1 MTVYRSVRHAALLA
15 TLALGLGAGHVT
27 AQTPDEVR
35 AMIRTE
41 AAPYGNGE
49 RLICVAT
56 LESNLNP
63 RAVGSLGEQGIFQL
77 LSPGLRD
84 TFYARGF
91 TDVWSVAQQAGFAAW
106 AFANGLEGHWAIAS
120 RRC

>member
-1 MTVYRSVRHAALLA
+1 LTIRTIRHAALL
-15 TLALGLGAGHVT
+15 TLLAGGLGVAPVV
-27 AQTPDEVR
+27 AQTPDEAR
-35 AMIRTE
+35 AIIRTE
-41 AAPYGNGE
+41 GAAYGNGE
-49 RLICVAT
+49 RLVCVAT
-56 LESNLNP
+56 LESSLNP
-63 RAVGSLGEQGIFQL
+63 RAVGALGEQGIFQL